1 MHKTIIS
8 DFMEELDL
16 FYAQL
21 DTLAPASDS
30 SKSEER
36 KKFSIFYVVCVAA
49 TYENCIRDILY
60 DYSDFYHK
68 KFSFQVEKKYQRL
81 NSKIKYNDLRT
92 IISSFDGNTK
102 WFDEKCLKI
111 GRQKSLD
118 LIKAYDQI
126 LDWRHSAAHANKFP
140 TSLEEIHNIHE
151 SVKYVIY
158 SFEESLLGY
167 VRHQLVS
174 EASTKIHAAKE
185 VSKRILTMCSPE
197 DKKHQDIKSET
208 ELRFVYFK
216 KFKHERRQAVGCP
229 DKSMRLLAHCSE
241 ILESAKLQILTLRT
255 TN

>member
-1 MHKTIIS
+1 
-8 DFMEELDL
+8 MEELDL

-21 DTLAPASDS
+21 DALAPVSDS

-81 NSKIKYNDLRT
+81 NSKIKYNDLRS
-92 IISSFDGNTK
+92 IISIFDGNTK
-102 WFDEKCLKI
+102 WFDNKCLKI
-111 GRQKSLD
+111 GRRKSID
-118 LIKAYDQI
+118 LMKAYDQI

-158 SFEESLLGY
+158 SFEEALLGY

-174 EASTKIHAAKE
+174 EASTKIHATKE
-185 VSKRILTMCSPE
+185 ISKRILDMCS
-197 DKKHQDIKSET
+197 
-208 ELRFVYFK
+208 L
-216 KFKHERRQAVGCP
+216 ER
-229 DKSMRLLAHCSE
+229 KN
-241 ILESAKLQILTLRT
+241 INI
-255 TN
+255 

>member
-1 MHKTIIS
+1 MHKTIIG
-8 DFMEELDL
+8 DLMEELDL

-21 DTLAPASDS
+21 DALAPVSDS

-81 NSKIKYNDLRT
+81 NSKIKYNDLRS
-92 IISSFDGNTK
+92 IISIFDGNTK
-102 WFDEKCLKI
+102 WFDNKCLKI
-111 GRQKSLD
+111 GRRKSID
-118 LIKAYDQI
+118 LMKAYDQI

-158 SFEESLLGY
+158 SFEEALLGY

-174 EASTKIHAAKE
+174 EASTKIHATKE
-185 VSKRILTMCSPE
+185 ISKRILDMCSPGE
-197 DKKHQDIKSET
+197 EKYQYIKSET
-208 ELRFVYFK
+208 ELLFYYFK
-216 KFKHERRQAVGCP
+216 KFKHERRQAVACP
-229 DKSMRLLAHCSE
+229 DKSVLLLAHCSKL
-241 ILESAKLQILTLRT
+241 LESAKQQIRTLKSIT
-255 TN
+255 